1 MSRPFLNDKLLPF
14 GTSIFSEM
22 TALANEHGAINLSQ
36 GFPDFDGPP
45 ELIEEVC
52 SALRAGENQYAR
64 SMGNQLLVA
73 SLARRQEEL
82 YGLRFDPMREVLVTS
97 GAAEAIA
104 SSILGLLRT
113 GDEVIMMEPFYDSYR
128 ACLALAGARPRF
140 ITLRF
145 PDFAIHADELAALI
159 TPATRAILINNPHN
173 PTGRVFS
180 AEELEI
186 VAACARK
193 HDLWVISD
201 EVYEHLT
208 YDGLRHTPIA
218 SLEGMRERTLT
229 ISSSGK
235 TFSVTGWKLGWCFGP
250 AEMIAAVQGAH
261 QFNTFSTPTPMQ
273 TGLARFLDKLDTTLP
288 TYYQDF
294 VRQYTARRDQLLGV
308 LREVG
313 FDVPVVKGTYFLMAG
328 FDRFS
333 KKPDREFVV
342 DLTRQIGVTVIP
354 PSVFYEAHPEEGRRL
369 LRFAFCKR
377 TETLDAAA
385 VRLRKL
391 ASGGLSTGA

>member
-1 MSRPFLNDKLLPF
+1 MARPFLNDKLAPF

-45 ELIEEVC
+45 ELIDEVC
-52 SALRAGENQYAR
+52 RSLKAGENQYAR
-64 SMGNQLLVA
+64 SMGNQLLVQ

-82 YGLRFDPMREVLVTS
+82 YGLRYDPMREVLVTS

-128 ACLALAGARPRF
+128 ACFALAGTKPRF

-145 PDFAIHADELAALI
+145 PEFAIHADELEALV
-159 TPATRAILINNPHN
+159 TPATRVILINNPHN

-180 AEELEI
+180 REELEV

-208 YDGLRHTPIA
+208 YDGFRHIPIA

-250 AEMIAAVQGAH
+250 PEMIAAVQGAH

-273 TGLARFLDKLDTTLP
+273 TGLARFLDKIDTVCP
-288 TYYQDF
+288 GYYAEF
-294 VRQYTARRDQLLGV
+294 LRQYTERRDLLLGV

-313 FDVPVVKGTYFLMAG
+313 FDVPIVRGTYFLMAA
-328 FDRFS
+328 FS
-333 KKPDREFVV
+333 KFSQKPDREFVV
-342 DLTRQIGVTVIP
+342 ALTKQIGVTVIP

-369 LRFAFCKR
+369 LRFAFCKQP
-377 TETLDAAA
+377 ETLHAAA
-385 VRLRKL
+385 ARLRKL
-391 ASGGLSTGA
+391 ATTPIV